1 MRASRSLLLVVALA
15 AATLAGC
22 DPGEPSAAPTSTR
35 VPEPTP
41 VTTRY
46 ELGTT
51 VWYEGLV
58 LHFDRA
64 TAILDDRGGPVDVSV
79 RVQNDGPDPV
89 DLGAPIVLIVEGRPV
104 EPTRESR
111 VATVPAGG
119 QVGAVMTYELQGVT
133 SVDDAV
139 VQVGL
144 DPQHLARVPLTPA
157 GGEPVV
163 FQPVDFDLAGTGTAG
178 DLRINLRHGEL
189 RWDLP
194 DWSQELAADRQ
205 ALTLTYDVT
214 YVGEF
219 AGGFA
224 FTGDNV
230 YLRLPDE
237 SIVNPRRDGHS
248 QSVELIAATR
258 TKDGLFSRFEI
269 PAGVTGKFALFVVN
283 GDAKTGIV
291 FTIKD

>member
-1 MRASRSLLLVVALA
+1 MKRPGRIALVLAVA
-15 AATLAGC
+15 AAALVGC
-22 DPGEPSAAPTSTR
+22 DSGQASAAPTPTR
-35 VPEPTP
+35 APEPTP
-41 VTTRY
+41 VTARY
-46 ELGTT
+46 QLGTS

-64 TAILDDRGGPVDVSV
+64 TAILDDRGGPVEVIV
-79 RVQNDGPDPV
+79 RVQNDAVDAV
-89 DLGAPIVLIVEGRPV
+89 DLNAPIRLVVDGQTI

-119 QVGAVMTYELQGVT
+119 QVGAVMTYELQGIT
-133 SVDDAV
+133 SVDAAV
-139 VQVGL
+139 VEVGL
-144 DPQHLARVPLTPA
+144 APQHLARVPLTPA

-163 FQPVDFDLAGTGTAG
+163 FQPVELDLAGTGTAG
-178 DLRINLRHGEL
+178 DLKINLKGGVL

-194 DWSQELAADRQ
+194 DWSQELAEDLQ

-214 YVGEF
+214 YLGGF

-230 YLRLPDE
+230 YLRLPDD

-248 QSVELIAATR
+248 QSVELIAAGK

-269 PAGVTGKFALFVVN
+269 PAGMTGKFALFVVN
-283 GDAKTGIV
+283 GEAKSGIV

>member
-1 MRASRSLLLVVALA
+1 MSRRRHLGLVLALA
-15 AATLAGC
+15 AATLGAC
-22 DPGEPSAAPTSTR
+22 DSGQPSAAPTPSR

-41 VTTRY
+41 VTTIY

-51 VWYEGLV
+51 VWYEGLQ

-64 TAILDDRGGPVDVSV
+64 TAILDDRGGPVEITV
-79 RVQNDGPDPV
+79 RVQNDAVDPV
-89 DLGAPIVLIVEGRPV
+89 DLRAPIVLVVDGQPV

-119 QVGAVMTYELQGVT
+119 QVGAVMTYELQGVRA
-133 SVDDAV
+133 VDDAV

-144 DPQHLARVPLTPA
+144 EPQHVARVPLTPA
-157 GGEPVV
+157 GGEPAA
-163 FQPVDFDLAGTGTAG
+163 FQPIAFDLAGTGTAG
-178 DLRINLRHGEL
+178 DLRINLRNGEL

-194 DWSQELAADRQ
+194 DWSQELASDRQ

-214 YVGEF
+214 YLGEF
-219 AGGFA
+219 SGGFA

>member
-1 MRASRSLLLVVALA
+1 MNRRLHPALVLALA

-22 DPGEPSAAPTSTR
+22 DSGQASAAPTPTR

-58 LHFDRA
+58 LRFDRA
-64 TAILDDRGGPVDVSV
+64 TAILDDRGGPVEVII
-79 RVQNDGPDPV
+79 RVQNDAVDPV
-89 DLGAPIVLIVEGRPV
+89 DLNAPIRFLVAGQTI

-119 QVGAVMTYELQGVT
+119 QVGAVMTYELQGIS
-133 SVDDAV
+133 SVDEAV

-144 DPQHLARVPLTPA
+144 DPQHLALVPLTPA
-157 GGEPVV
+157 AGEPVV
-163 FQPVDFDLAGTGTAG
+163 FQPVELDLKGTGTAG
-178 DLRINLRHGEL
+178 DLRINLRHGMV

-194 DWSQELAADRQ
+194 DWSQELAADLQ
-205 ALTLTYDVT
+205 ALTLTYNVS
-214 YVGEF
+214 YLGEF

-224 FTGDNV
+224 FTGENV
-230 YLRLPDE
+230 YLRLPDN

-248 QSVELIAATR
+248 QSVELIAAQK

-269 PAGVTGKFALFVVN
+269 PAGMTGKFALFVKN
-283 GDAKTGIV
+283 GEERTGIV
-291 FTIKD
+291 FTIPE

>member
-163 FQPVDFDLAGTGTAG
+163 FQPVDYDLAGTGTAG

-194 DWSQELAADRQ
+194 DWSQQLAADRQ

-248 QSVELIAATR
+248 QSVELIAATK

-269 PAGVTGKFALFVVN
+269 PVGMTGKFALFVVN
-283 GDAKTGIV
+283 GDAKTDIV

>member
-1 MRASRSLLLVVALA
+1 VRASRSLLLVVALA

-144 DPQHLARVPLTPA
+144 DPQHLARVPLTAA

-178 DLRINLRHGEL
+178 DLRINLRQGEL

-269 PAGVTGKFALFVVN
+269 PAGMTGKFALFVVN
-283 GDAKTGIV
+283 GEAKTGIV
-291 FTIKD
+291 FTVKD